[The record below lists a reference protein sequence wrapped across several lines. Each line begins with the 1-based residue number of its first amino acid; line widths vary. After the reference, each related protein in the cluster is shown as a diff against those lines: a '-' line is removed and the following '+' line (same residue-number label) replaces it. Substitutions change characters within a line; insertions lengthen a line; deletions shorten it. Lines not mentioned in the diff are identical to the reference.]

1 VSRETDS
8 DFEEFFSAR
17 SPTLRRTAYV
27 LCGDWSLAEELTQ
40 AALVKVYAQWHR
52 LRRDGADAYA
62 RRVLINA
69 SASRWRKL
77 RHERLVDSVPD
88 SSAPVR
94 SRDDHIVIAA
104 ALAELPTQQRAVIA
118 LRFIEDLSVEE
129 VAGLLGIAE
138 GTVKSHT
145 SRATQALRAA
155 LAEPANHKENHDL
168 PR

>member
-1 VSRETDS
+1 MQAPSL
-8 DFEEFFSAR
+8 
-17 SPTLRRTAYV
+17 TLRRTAYV

-40 AALVKVYAQWHR
+40 VALVKVYAQWHR

-77 RHERLVDSVPD
+77 RHEQLVDSVPD

-104 ALAELPTQQRAVIA
+104 ALAELPPQSQPGPKRRRSRDLDHAGQCLDPSTGITAEMIA
-118 LRFIEDLSVEE
+118 LL
-129 VAGLLGIAE
+129 
-138 GTVKSHT
+138 
-145 SRATQALRAA
+145 A
-155 LAEPANHKENHDL
+155 LAPGGATG
-168 PR
+168 RTRSGTAR

>member
-17 SPTLRRTAYV
+17 SLTLRRTAYV

-40 AALVKVYAQWHR
+40 VALVKVYAQWHR

-77 RHERLVDSVPD
+77 RHEQLVDSVPD

-104 ALAELPTQQRAVIA
+104 AVAQLPTQQRAVIA
-118 LRFIEDLSVEE
+118 LRFIEDLSVDE